1 MISVIIVTHNRSVEL
16 RRAVRSVLV
25 QTVLPAELI
34 VVDDGSTLAV
44 GEEVFQD
51 APAEINCTLLRNN
64 IPKGANHARNSG
76 VNIATRDW
84 VMFLDDDDQFTT
96 DKVETVSAEIEERGE
111 MVDVIS
117 HGATIVM
124 PEFNLTYLANTGYNK
139 EINLSRELLLRNVV
153 GSTSFVTVR
162 RSMLY
167 SVGLFWEDL
176 PALQDNE
183 LWLRLALS
191 SARFSFIDKPLTIYE
206 QSINAKSITKSD
218 AKYRKAYQM
227 IEERHQNNYHDL
239 DHKELKRLHLYRCR
253 SRVHRALLTRN
264 YKVALF
270 SQLKVV
276 VAQPSLSNI
285 IMIFLCLAGS
295 KVVYKVRSF
304 IGK

>member
-1 MISVIIVTHNRSVEL
+1 L
-16 RRAVRSVLV
+16 RRAVKSIFL
-25 QTVLPAELI
+25 QTVFPAELI
-34 VVDDGSTLAV
+34 VVDDGSDI
-44 GEEVFQD
+44 EVSKDVFHD

-76 VNIATRDW
+76 VNIATCDW
-84 VMFLDDDDQFTT
+84 VMFLDDDDQFAT
-96 DKVETVSAEIEERGE
+96 DKVESVSAEIETRGE
-111 MVDVIS
+111 MLDVIS

-124 PEFNLTYLANTGYNK
+124 PEFNLTYVANIGYDK

-153 GSTSFVTVR
+153 GSTSFVTVK
-162 RSMLY
+162 RSMLC

-191 SARFSFIDKPLTIYE
+191 GARFSFIDKPLTIYE
-206 QSINAKSITKSD
+206 QSINTKSITKSD
-218 AKYRKAYQM
+218 SQYRKAYQM
-227 IEERHQNNYHDL
+227 LEQRYQSNYHNL
-239 DHKELKRLHLYRCR
+239 NHKEIKRLHLYRCR

-276 VAQPSLSNI
+276 AAQPSLSNI

-295 KVVYKVRSF
+295 KVVYKVRSLTE
-304 IGK
+304 